1 MKRKVNR
8 VGTGTLTISLPSK
21 WTEQN
26 HIKLGS
32 ELEVKEEGGRIVFST
47 TEIKNTSKKIS
58 FVVDNPIH
66 RGARKYLYYA
76 YKEGYDEIEITVD
89 GPETLAR
96 IVREVKSLLGFE
108 IIRQTQNYCL
118 IKNVASPLD
127 STFPDLLN
135 KAFQMTVSM
144 SEEVLKAFR
153 NKEFSLLGDISE
165 QEMVQNKLVNACLRM
180 INAHQFRVRN
190 CGSLYTLVSILE
202 GIADR
207 MKYICQHYKD
217 KKIPLDKETEEYF
230 EYYLAT
236 IREAYEEF
244 HNFDEEKALS
254 NGLRKSHFYKESY
267 HNIIIKCKNEHRLLV
282 NFTNAAGLYT
292 CDLRDEI
299 YLLNKSRP
307 EGTKGV
313 FDSVSLV

>member
-26 HIKLGS
+26 HITLGS
-32 ELEVKEEGGRIVFST
+32 ELEVKEEGGQITFSIN
-47 TEIKNTSKKIS
+47 EIKKGSKRIS
-58 FVVDNPIH
+58 FHVDHPVH

-76 YKEGYDEIEITVD
+76 YKEGFDEIEVTFD
-89 GPETLAR
+89 NPETLNR
-96 IVREVKSLLGFE
+96 INREVKSLLGFE
-108 IIRQTQNYCL
+108 IIRQTEKSCL

-127 STFPDLLN
+127 STFPDLIN

-144 SEEVLKAFR
+144 SEDILEAF
-153 NKEFSLLGDISE
+153 KSKDYSSLAEISE
-165 QEMVQNKLVNACLRM
+165 QEMVQNKLIIACLRI
-180 INAHQFRVRN
+180 INANRFKIRN
-190 CGSLYTLVSILE
+190 GGSLYTFVSILE

-217 KKIPLDKETEEYF
+217 QQVPLDKEMEEYF

-236 IREAYEEF
+236 IKEAYEEF
-244 HNFDEEKALS
+244 NVFDEEKALS
-254 NGLRKSHFYKESY
+254 NGVRKSHFYKDSCQ
-267 HNIIIKCKNEHRLLV
+267 NILIKCKTEHRLLV
-282 NFTNAAGLYT
+282 NFLNAAGLYV

-313 FDSVSLV
+313 FDSIQI